1 MKNELPFFV
10 HSSVID
16 EGNLRGNAERL
27 YRYSK
32 QILEA
37 LCYTHA
43 QKLIHSDLKPDNIL
57 FKDDQIKISD
67 YGLTS
72 TTRSI
77 LQRYR
82 NHDESL
88 IHIPPELMNNNTRS
102 RNVDMFQFG
111 IVLFEMC
118 FGPFQN
124 FRERSEILKMI
135 QNDDHIPERYIHHS
149 TYHVFIEVKISSL
162 SKCTTLISLVFR

>member
-1 MKNELPFFV
+1 MSFFV
-10 HSSVID
+10 HSSIIE

-82 NHDESL
+82 NCDESL

-118 FGPFQN
+118 FGPFQS
-124 FRERSEILKMI
+124 FRERSEILKII
-135 QNDDHIPERYIHHS
+135 QKDGHIPEVFIHHS
-149 TYHVFIEVKISSL
+149 IYHVYIEVKFSFL
-162 SKCTTLISLVFR
+162 LKCTTLIPFIFR